1 MKWKHTSPLFPELT
15 DVSGVKQQF
24 QVRGRHGVCVLCL
37 LGSLITPKNA
47 CPAKPSTRGYTQHY
61 ARSLHTVAHSCGSVL
76 LLKLKSWGRRQL
88 QGQQC
93 LAFTVKPRVSGYRL
107 SLSLEDPAGTP

>member
-37 LGSLITPKNA
+37 LGSLITPKMPVQLNQVLEVTL
-47 CPAKPSTRGYTQHY
+47 SIMHVLYTQW
-61 ARSLHTVAHSCGSVL
+61 HTAVGLSC
-76 LLKLKSWGRRQL
+76 
-88 QGQQC
+88 C
-93 LAFTVKPRVSGYRL
+93 
-107 SLSLEDPAGTP
+107 